1 MSTERDRVVRVESH
15 EGVAC
20 ITIDRAHRRN
30 ALIGPV
36 VAELLH
42 AVRSTRGDT
51 RCILLAG
58 AGHHLCAGLDLDA
71 FSADPPPEWKSA
83 FAAMWVELH
92 TELWLDPRP
101 VVVAHTGGAIGAGS
115 ALLWCADIA
124 ISGRS
129 AFAHVLEAAIGM
141 LAPVN
146 IAWLAARHS
155 MALAGEL
162 ALLAE
167 RVDADGLLR
176 RGLITEVVDDDEV
189 LARATD
195 RAERMAAFPTAAV
208 AAARATLRVLS
219 GVDLPSMIAT
229 AQRHGATL
237 NGPSR
242 PAQ

>member
-1 MSTERDRVVRVESH
+1 MTSDLERVVGVESH

-20 ITIDRAHRRN
+20 ITIERAHRRN

-36 VAELLH
+36 VTELLD

-51 RCILLAG
+51 RAILLAG
-58 AGHHLCAGLDLDA
+58 AGSHLCAGLDLDA
-71 FSADPPPEWKSA
+71 FSADPPPEWKSS
-83 FAAMWVELH
+83 FSAMWVELH

-101 VVVAHTGGAIGAGS
+101 IVVAHTGGAIGAGS
-115 ALLWCADIA
+115 ALLWSADVA

-129 AFAHVLEAAIGM
+129 AFAHVLEVAIGM

-146 IAWLAARHS
+146 IAWLVSRYSWSLAA
-155 MALAGEL
+155 EL

-167 RVDADGLLR
+167 RVDADGLFR
-176 RGLITEVVDDDEV
+176 RGLTNEVVDDGEV

-195 RAERMAAFPTAAV
+195 RAERMAAFPVAAV
-208 AAARATLRVLS
+208 AASRATLRDLS
-219 GVDLPSMIAT
+219 GVDFSAMIAT
-229 AQRHGATL
+229 VQRHGANL

-242 PAQ
+242 PAL